1 MEIFMAKFF
10 MSYQKFRCVVL
21 SQKSLKFGILVAELG
36 DKMAEVVWGLKAQ
49 RQKGSTN
56 AVAPTNVK
64 SINAF
69 NALNAGGN
77 TASL

>member
-1 MEIFMAKFF
+1 MAKSF
-10 MSYQKFRCVVL
+10 MSYQRFCRAFL
-21 SQKSLKFGILVAELG
+21 AQKRLEFGIFVAEQVT
-36 DKMAEVVWGLKAQ
+36 KWQKVFWGLKAQ

-69 NALNAGGN
+69 NALNAGGK